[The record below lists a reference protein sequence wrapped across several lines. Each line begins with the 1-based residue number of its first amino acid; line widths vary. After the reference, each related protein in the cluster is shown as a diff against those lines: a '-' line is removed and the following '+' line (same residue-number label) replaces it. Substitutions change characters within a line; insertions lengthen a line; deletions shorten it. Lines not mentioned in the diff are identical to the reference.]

1 MPDGQMLAHAKGD
14 ARQRLLD
21 IIKSKS
27 LLRGSEYKL
36 SSGQSTNY
44 FFNMKTTML
53 DPEGSNLI
61 ADAILDILQSE
72 GDLGSIGG
80 MALGAVPIV
89 AAICAK
95 SYLRGEPI
103 SAFFVRKDPKQHGTK
118 QLIDGHI
125 TRGTRVIL
133 VDDVTT
139 TGGSVMKAVSAA
151 RDFGCTVDTVI
162 TVVDRMEGA
171 AKNLA
176 EQGINLV
183 PLYTRKDFEPQ

>member
-1 MPDGQMLAHAKGD
+1 MPDGQVKVGMGHNT
-14 ARQRLLD
+14 RQRLLD
-21 IIKSKS
+21 IIRRES
-27 LLRGSEYKL
+27 LLRGSEFKL
-36 SSGQSTNY
+36 SSGQTTDY

-61 ADAILDILQSE
+61 ADAILDILYS
-72 GDLGSIGG
+72 DRNLGGVGG

-89 AAICAK
+89 AVICAK
-95 SYLRGEPI
+95 SYFREKPI
-103 SAFFVRKDPKQHGTK
+103 STFFVRKDPKQHGTK

-125 TRGTRVIL
+125 RAGTRVVL

-151 RDFGCTVDTVI
+151 RDFGCAVDTVI

-171 AKNLA
+171 AENLA
-176 EQGINLV
+176 LQGIKLV
-183 PLYTRKDFEPQ
+183 PLYTRKDFESE